1 MQKMK
6 NNKNLFSKIVAFL
19 DRKIAV
25 PLTKLVI
32 KITGGV
38 DKSGKRFEKW
48 LSKTNTLLFISLILA
63 VTIFIVL
70 DQKIITFSENSA
82 EVLKSQPISVIYNEE
97 AYVVEGLPET
107 VDITLIGSK
116 TDLFIAKQTASSEV
130 KVDLTGLKPGQHKVN
145 LKYSQSNGSIDYRV
159 NPSVATVIIYP
170 KISETKIL
178 TLDLINQENLDPKLT
193 ISKMDVESDRVIIKG
208 ADYQIKQ
215 VATVKALVNVDNIV
229 KQEVGTSTIKDAT
242 LKAYDSEGNIVDVE
256 IVPNKIDVN
265 ITIDSP
271 SKQVPIK
278 IVPKG
283 DVSFG
288 LAIASIEQSE
298 TAVTIYGDD
307 TVLSGITSIPVYIDV
322 SDLKDNHQYKVDLD
336 KPVGVRSMS
345 INNVTVKVQVSES
358 TDIDISNVKVN
369 AINLNSKYTVQA
381 KSQNDFV
388 VTVNVKGVSSVINQM
403 SADDINAYIDLKDYT
418 PGEYEVEVQVSGTDS
433 KVTYV
438 SKTKKIN
445 IIISDNS

>member
-1 MQKMK
+1 MHQMK
-6 NNKNLFSKIVAFL
+6 KNKSLFSQIATFF

-25 PLTKLVI
+25 PITKLVV

-116 TDLFIAKQTASSEV
+116 TDLFIAKQSASSEV

-170 KISETKIL
+170 KVSETKIL
-178 TLDLINQENLDPKLT
+178 TLDLINQENLDSKLT
-193 ISKMDVESDRVIIKG
+193 ISKMEVENDRVIVKG

-229 KQEVGTSTIKDAT
+229 KQKMGTTTIKDAT
-242 LKAYDSEGNIVDVE
+242 LKAYDSD
-256 IVPNKIDVN
+256 
-265 ITIDSP
+265 
-271 SKQVPIK
+271 
-278 IVPKG
+278 
-283 DVSFG
+283 
-288 LAIASIEQSE
+288 
-298 TAVTIYGDD
+298 
-307 TVLSGITSIPVYIDV
+307 
-322 SDLKDNHQYKVDLD
+322 
-336 KPVGVRSMS
+336 
-345 INNVTVKVQVSES
+345 
-358 TDIDISNVKVN
+358 
-369 AINLNSKYTVQA
+369 
-381 KSQNDFV
+381 
-388 VTVNVKGVSSVINQM
+388 
-403 SADDINAYIDLKDYT
+403 
-418 PGEYEVEVQVSGTDS
+418 
-433 KVTYV
+433 
-438 SKTKKIN
+438 
-445 IIISDNS
+445 

>member
-1 MQKMK
+1 MK

-215 VATVKALVNVDNIV
+215 VATVKALVNIDNIV

-345 INNVTVKVQVSES
+345 VNNVTVKVQVSES

>member
-1 MQKMK
+1 MK
-6 NNKNLFSKIVAFL
+6 SNKNLFSKIVAFL

-345 INNVTVKVQVSES
+345 VNNVTVKVQVSES

>member
-1 MQKMK
+1 MK
-6 NNKNLFSKIVAFL
+6 KNKNFFTKIVAFL

-25 PLTKLVI
+25 PLTKLII
-32 KITGGV
+32 KITGDV
-38 DKSGKRFEKW
+38 DKSGKKFEKW

-97 AYVVEGLPET
+97 AYVIEGLPET

-116 TDLFIAKQTASSEV
+116 TDLFIAKQTTSSEV

-145 LKYSQSNGSIDYRV
+145 LKYNQSNGSIDYRV

-170 KISETKIL
+170 KVSETKIL
-178 TLDLINQENLDPKLT
+178 TLDLINQENLDSKLT
-193 ISKMDVESDRVIIKG
+193 ISKMDVENDRVIIKG

-229 KQEVGTSTIKDAT
+229 KQEVGISTIKDAT

-278 IVPKG
+278 VVPKG
-283 DVSFG
+283 DVAFG
-288 LAIASIEQSE
+288 IAIASIEQSE

-307 TVLSGITSIPVYIDV
+307 AVLSGITSIPVYIDV

-336 KPVGVRSMS
+336 KPVGIRSMS
-345 INNVTVKVQVSES
+345 VNNVTVKVQVSES

-369 AINLNSKYTVQA
+369 AVNLNSKYTVQA

-403 SADDINAYIDLKDYT
+403 RAEDINAYIDLKDYT
-418 PGEYEVEVQVSGTDS
+418 PGEYEVEVKVEGTDS

>member
-1 MQKMK
+1 MHQMK
-6 NNKNLFSKIVAFL
+6 KNKSLFSQIATFF

-25 PLTKLVI
+25 PITKLVV

-116 TDLFIAKQTASSEV
+116 TDLFIAKQSASSEV

-170 KISETKIL
+170 KVSETKIL
-178 TLDLINQENLDPKLT
+178 TLDLINQENLDSKLT
-193 ISKMDVESDRVIIKG
+193 ISKMEVENDRVIVKG

-229 KQEVGTSTIKDAT
+229 KQKMGTTTIKDAT
-242 LKAYDSEGNIVDVE
+242 LKAYDSDGNIVDVE
-256 IVPNKIDVN
+256 LVPNKIDVN
-265 ITIDSP
+265 LTIDSP

-278 IVPKG
+278 VIPKG
-283 DVSFG
+283 DVAFG

-298 TAVTIYGDD
+298 TMATIYGDES
-307 TVLSGITSIPVYIDV
+307 VLTDITSIPVYIDV
-322 SDLKDNHQYKVDLD
+322 SDLKDNHQYKVDLE
-336 KPVGVRSMS
+336 KPVGIRSMS
-345 INNVTVKVQVSES
+345 ISNVTVKVQVATSADV
-358 TDIDISNVKVN
+358 DIMNVKVDP
-369 AINLNSKYTVQA
+369 INLDSKYIVQA
-381 KSQNDFV
+381 KSKDDLV
-388 VTVNVKGVSSVINQM
+388 VTVNVKGVESVIKQIT
-403 SADDINAYIDLKDYT
+403 ADDIQAYIDLKDYT
-418 PGEYEVEVQVSGTDS
+418 PGEYEVEV
-433 KVTYV
+433 KVTGNDPKATYV
-438 SKTKKIN
+438 SKTKKIHITIMN
-445 IIISDNS
+445 DN

>member
-1 MQKMK
+1 MK
-6 NNKNLFSKIVAFL
+6 NNKNFFSKVIAFL

-32 KITGGV
+32 RITGGV
-38 DKSGKRFEKW
+38 DKSGKKFEKW
-48 LSKTNTLLFISLILA
+48 LSKTNTLLFISLILS

-145 LKYSQSNGSIDYRV
+145 LKYSQSSGSIDYRV

-170 KISETKIL
+170 KVSETKIL

-229 KQEVGTSTIKDAT
+229 KQEIGTSTIKDAV
-242 LKAYDSEGNIVDVE
+242 LRAYDSDGNVVDVE

-278 IVPKG
+278 VVPKG
-283 DVSFG
+283 DVAFG
-288 LAIASIEQSE
+288 LAISSIEQSE
-298 TAVTIYGDD
+298 TAVTIYGDE

-336 KPVGVRSMS
+336 KPVGVKSMS
-345 INNVTVKVQVSES
+345 VNNVTVKVQISES

-369 AINLNSKYTVQA
+369 AINLDSKYTVQA

-403 SADDINAYIDLKDYT
+403 SAEDINAYIDLKDYI
-418 PGEYEVEVQVSGTDS
+418 PGEYEVEVKVEGTDS

>member
-1 MQKMK
+1 MK

-170 KISETKIL
+170 KVSETKIL
-178 TLDLINQENLDPKLT
+178 TLDLINQENLDSKLT

-345 INNVTVKVQVSES
+345 VNNVTVKVQVSES

>member
-1 MQKMK
+1 MHQMK
-6 NNKNLFSKIVAFL
+6 KNKSLFSQIATFF

-25 PLTKLVI
+25 PITKLVV

-116 TDLFIAKQTASSEV
+116 TDLFIAKQSASSEV

-170 KISETKIL
+170 KVSETKIL
-178 TLDLINQENLDPKLT
+178 TLDLINQENLDSKLT
-193 ISKMDVESDRVIIKG
+193 ISKMEVENDRVIVKG

-229 KQEVGTSTIKDAT
+229 KQKMGTTTIKDAT
-242 LKAYDSEGNIVDVE
+242 LKAYDSDGNIVDVE
-256 IVPNKIDVN
+256 LVPNKIDVN
-265 ITIDSP
+265 LTIDSP

-278 IVPKG
+278 VIPKG
-283 DVSFG
+283 DVAFG

-298 TAVTIYGDD
+298 TMATIYGDES
-307 TVLSGITSIPVYIDV
+307 VLTDITSIPVYIDV
-322 SDLKDNHQYKVDLD
+322 SDLKDNHQYKVDLE
-336 KPVGVRSMS
+336 KPVGIRSMS
-345 INNVTVKVQVSES
+345 ISNVTVKVQVATSADV
-358 TDIDISNVKVN
+358 DIMNVKVN
-369 AINLNSKYTVQA
+369 
-381 KSQNDFV
+381 
-388 VTVNVKGVSSVINQM
+388 VKGIENVIKQIT
-403 SADDINAYIDLKDYT
+403 ADDIQAYIDLKDYT
-418 PGEYEVEVQVSGTDS
+418 PGEYEVEV
-433 KVTYV
+433 KVTGNDPKATYV
-438 SKTKKIN
+438 SKTKKIHITIMN
-445 IIISDNS
+445 DN